1 MGLKSKPGKTA
12 AKKLTIP
19 DANAAREVNS
29 NEAGS
34 ALLEK
39 LANVNTITYE
49 TKDVA
54 LSDIRLNPDNEIF
67 REMDDDEDIDI
78 LAEDISRNGLLHNLV
93 VIPQQE
99 DGRTVYMLLS
109 GERRY
114 RAIKRLEA
122 KGDATWNTIKNCNVI
137 TTKLSDNEKKV
148 LLYSANLQ
156 VRGGFGDEAVRRTAT
171 FEFVSCLQKPPYN
184 MTQAQAKK
192 TIKEISPQSDKV
204 INRDLRLEQELNPGL
219 KGLLNEKFLTRSE
232 SEIYLQLAPE
242 WQERLAGLL
251 NRLHDVDCCSE
262 SGELAGK
269 NYLEV
274 LRDDIHDNLREG
286 VATSLKAPTYKAADK
301 ILTEVTSAFE
311 ESIADLEKKA
321 AKYKEAHKAKNAEV
335 IREIE
340 HEGRKEAAK
349 KREEARTRTASASSV
364 IQKCIPKTEAT
375 LNKVLASK
383 RYAAGLNV
391 QDREVCEN
399 DIKALESLI
408 RTATELKAMIEDSIG
423 KE

>member
-1 MGLKSKPGKTA
+1 MA
-12 AKKLTIP
+12 
-19 DANAAREVNS
+19 
-29 NEAGS
+29 
-34 ALLEK
+34 
-39 LANVNTITYE
+39 
-49 TKDVA
+49 
-54 LSDIRLNPDNEIF
+54 
-67 REMDDDEDIDI
+67 
-78 LAEDISRNGLLHNLV
+78 
-93 VIPQQE
+93 
-99 DGRTVYMLLS
+99 
-109 GERRY
+109 
-114 RAIKRLEA
+114 
-122 KGDATWNTIKNCNVI
+122 
-137 TTKLSDNEKKV
+137 LSDNEKKV

-156 VRGGFGDEAVRRTAT
+156 VRGGFGDEAVRRMAT

-204 INRDLRLEQELNPGL
+204 INRDLRLEQELNPEL
-219 KGLLNEKFLTRSE
+219 KELLNEKFLTRSE

-251 NRLHDVDCCSE
+251 NKLRDVDCCSE

-286 VATSLKAPTYKAADK
+286 VAASLKAPTYKDADK
-301 ILTEVTSAFE
+301 VLAEVTSVFE

-321 AKYKEAHKAKNAEV
+321 VEYKEAHKAKNAEV

-349 KREEARTRTASASSV
+349 KRNESRIRTSSASSV